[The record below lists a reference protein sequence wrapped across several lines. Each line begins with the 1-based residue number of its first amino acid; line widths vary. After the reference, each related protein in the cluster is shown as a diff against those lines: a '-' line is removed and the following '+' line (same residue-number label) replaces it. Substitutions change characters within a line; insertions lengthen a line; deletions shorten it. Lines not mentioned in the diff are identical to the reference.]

1 MTPTDQ
7 LRERLK
13 ATQAEKSE
21 ARDRRAASRRIS
33 DQAKAEVAELKV
45 PMAKL
50 TSSPQY
56 KAALRAQDDLRA
68 SEAEFEALD
77 DAERGILAM
86 LSDGQPQS
94 GINGPQGEASPP
106 ANGWRLAASEF
117 DLRGGRNRVDMQAV
131 DLMRRPM
138 AALTVTP
145 SSDLTAPTIM
155 VPFMQQAQDRRFLYP
170 SFVRNPID
178 PSVMAISEYR
188 QTGGRTVTGS
198 VERDPVATTEKA
210 KLALKV
216 ALETPTLKQFAGVVE
231 EVPTKLFD
239 VVPVLVSFLENEL
252 RYQID
257 IALDAHVLAQIAAA
271 APAEGKTGSTL
282 IEQSRHGVAAMRAL
296 GGNPTILA
304 LSPTDAANLDVQT
317 SGANAA
323 YIFATR
329 DSGSASPIWGNT
341 IIEVPNITAPTLID
355 PQLLGAVYGG
365 AGTLLVDPYTG
376 MDTNEVRVR
385 VEIDALFHVR
395 DIAGAYVIK
404 TPEE

>member
-1 MTPTDQ
+1 MRPTDQ

-13 ATQAEKSE
+13 AMQAEKSE
-21 ARDRRAASRRIS
+21 MRDRRAASRRIS
-33 DQAKAEVAELKV
+33 EQAKAEVAGLKV

-68 SEAEFEALD
+68 LEAELEALD

-86 LSDGQPQS
+86 LSDGQPRS
-94 GINGPQGEASPP
+94 GVNGPQGDATPP
-106 ANGWRLAASEF
+106 SNGWARAAGEF
-117 DLRGGRNRVDMQAV
+117 DLRAGRNRADMEAA
-131 DLMRRPM
+131 DLMRSPM
-138 AALTVTP
+138 ASLTVTP
-145 SSDLTAPTIM
+145 SSDLTAPTVS

-170 SFVRNPID
+170 SFVRNPTD

-198 VERDPVATTEKA
+198 VERDPIATTEKA

-216 ALETPTLKQFAGVVE
+216 ELETPTLKQFAGVIE
-231 EVPTKLFD
+231 EVPMKLFD
-239 VVPVLVSFLENEL
+239 VVPVLVAFLENEL

-257 IALDAHVLAQIAAA
+257 LALDAHVLAQIAAA
-271 APAEGKTGSTL
+271 TPAEGKTGATL
-282 IEQSRHGVAAMRAL
+282 IEQSRHGVAAMRGV

-304 LSPTDAANLDVQT
+304 LSPTDAADLDTQT
-317 SGANAA
+317 SGADAA

-329 DSGSASPIWGNT
+329 DSGSASPLWGNT
-341 IIEVPNITAPTLID
+341 IIEVPDITAPMLID

-365 AGTLLVDPYTG
+365 RGTLLVDPYTG

-385 VEIDALFHVR
+385 VEIEALFHVR
-395 DIAGAYVIK
+395 DIAGAYVIG
-404 TPEE
+404 E